1 MNRDS
6 DVEIS
11 DTMHMEVRPPSRPDE
26 WERYYEL
33 RWRVLRA
40 PWKQPRGS
48 ERDDQ
53 DRDSRH
59 LALWAESGSPRAVG
73 RIHLNSPAE
82 AQVRYMAVEPGSEGR
97 GYGAQVL
104 AGLENAARE
113 LGASRIVLNAR
124 ERAETFYARHGYAV
138 AGAADTMFGEVRHI
152 RMEKQLT

>member
-1 MNRDS
+1 MKKDS
-6 DVEIS
+6 DVEVS
-11 DTMHMEVRPPSRPDE
+11 GATELRPPSRPDE

-40 PWKQPRGS
+40 PWEQPRGS
-48 ERDDQ
+48 ERDDNE
-53 DRDSRH
+53 RGSRH
-59 LALWAESGSPRAVG
+59 LALWSAVGSPQAVG

-113 LGASRIVLNAR
+113 LGASRVVLNAR
-124 ERAETFYARHGYAV
+124 ERAQPFYARHGYIA
-138 AGAADTMFGEVRHI
+138 AGPADTMFGEVRHI